1 MLTDIQSAEA
11 GAALELP
18 PESSSR
24 QLRVRTL
31 KIVGAKLATV
41 ILALAAMIGLW
52 QAIVTIFHLP
62 VVELPGPGPVF
73 SSLDNHIGFLLRNAG
88 VTFTESAIG
97 YLLAVVIAIPLGV
110 ALSHP
115 GRIATALN
123 TGALSAQIFP
133 KIAVAPLF
141 ALWFGFG
148 PLPKYLFVFL
158 LAFFP
163 IMLNTTAGFAGVP
176 QEIHDLGYIIGLRT
190 FGQLRKLQGPWA
202 LPQIF
207 AGLKIS
213 ASFAVT
219 AAIVFEFVGAES
231 GLGVVISTSQNNLD
245 VTLMFAALVLTAVIG
260 FLFYGVVAGIEGLA
274 IPWHVSK
281 RRKR

>member
-1 MLTDIQSAEA
+1 MVTDAQPISNVDEIELAVA
-11 GAALELP
+11 GEL
-18 PESSSR
+18 R
-24 QLRVRTL
+24 QVRTRVI
-31 KIVGAKLATV
+31 KGALTKVVTV
-41 ILALAAMIGLW
+41 ILAVAVMIGLW
-52 QAIVTIFHLP
+52 QAIVSIFGLP

-73 SSLDNHIGFLLRNAG
+73 SSLGQHIGFLMSNAG
-88 VTFTESAIG
+88 VTFTESAVG
-97 YLLAVVIAIPLGV
+97 YLIAVAIAVPLGIV
-110 ALSHP
+110 LARP
-115 GRIATALN
+115 GRVATALN

-176 QEIHDLGYIIGLRT
+176 QEIRDLGSIIGLGH
-190 FGQLRKLQGPWA
+190 FDQLRKLQGPWA
-202 LPQIF
+202 LPHIF

-245 VTLMFAALVLTAVIG
+245 VKLMFAALVLTAIIG
-260 FLFYGVVAGIEGLA
+260 FLFYGVVAGLESVS